1 MPIAPIGTF
10 AGLST
15 TVRLGVSG
23 SESAVSVFVSK
34 MARYPSGIRRTWRN
48 SIVAAVLLIT
58 VLGIL
63 GVCEASEGVSEAGG
77 ETGGTDS
84 EKGTERGS
92 ETRQNSAP
100 LPDDATLLK
109 LRVRELKDMLSKKG
123 AEAEC
128 KACTTKQEFVDRI
141 RETFTWAD
149 VSESPSASAEESVP
163 SMEELRKMF
172 AQNQDNEY
180 MRKLK
185 EQLKQAGINA
195 DVVGNGNNFGNVNID
210 DLKKA
215 YKDIKPDAQ
224 NDGSSESTSAD
235 GASTTGSGDDERTE
249 L

>member
-1 MPIAPIGTF
+1 M
-10 AGLST
+10 
-15 TVRLGVSG
+15 
-23 SESAVSVFVSK
+23 SESV
-34 MARYPSGIRRTWRN
+34 G
-48 SIVAAVLLIT
+48 
-58 VLGIL
+58 
-63 GVCEASEGVSEAGG
+63 EAGG
-77 ETGGTDS
+77 EAGGGTES
-84 EKGTERGS
+84 EKDAEQGF
-92 ETRQNSAP
+92 ETRQNSTP

-109 LRVRELKDMLSKKG
+109 MRVRELKDMLSKKG

-149 VSESPSASAEESVP
+149 VTESPSASAEESVP

-195 DVVGNGNNFGNVNID
+195 DVVGNGNGFGGVNID

-215 YKDIKPDAQ
+215 YKDINPDDQQ
-224 NDGSSESTSAD
+224 NDGSSESTKAD
-235 GASTTGSGDDERTE
+235 GASTAESGDDERTE